1 MLSMFLL
8 TGFVAVALN
17 AGEWRRD
24 VVDAAAGSFSSLR
37 VDANGNAH
45 VAHFDSDEGVVKYSF
60 WDRMLDKWFTTTLD
74 KSRGFCSLVLD
85 SKQHPHISY
94 LGYGDGPIKYAHWN
108 GTAWEKQGIHI
119 RAKDISF
126 YTSIALDAKENPT
139 ISYYHYWG
147 TTESYTLSLR
157 MVFWTGTYWGVRTVD
172 STPGSGKFN
181 AIATDPSGNSH
192 IAYANVKSEN
202 MGLRYARWN
211 GQSWEVQVLN
221 AWLSPNVGASSVAIV
236 VDREGNPHIAFTE
249 FGTNLVRYA
258 VSRAG
263 KWTFETIA
271 QVAEVGYPERI
282 GLALDAQ
289 GNPYI
294 SYFDVGSGLLQV
306 AHHAGQKW
314 LIEIVDQNGAGFNS
328 SLQVAAGS
336 IWVTYR
342 DESGRGLKCARRPLE
357 EAPPVPAPPQK

>member
-1 MLSMFLL
+1 MTTSCVKRSVRTSLRMLSMFLL

-60 WDRMLDKWFTTTLD
+60 WDRMLDKWFTTTLDKSRGFCSLVLDSKQHPHISYLGYGDGPIKYAHWNGTAWEKQGIHIRAKDISFFTTTLD

-289 GNPYI
+289 GNPY
-294 SYFDVGSGLLQV
+294 
-306 AHHAGQKW
+306 
-314 LIEIVDQNGAGFNS
+314 
-328 SLQVAAGS
+328 
-336 IWVTYR
+336 
-342 DESGRGLKCARRPLE
+342 
-357 EAPPVPAPPQK
+357 